1 MSAAQHRNNNYT
13 PSSGS
18 SGRSGGNPAY
28 GGLETSMTAIS
39 APYNFVPLSKLI
51 FLPPWGKDVS
61 HDIPSQDGFSGELHY
76 TLIADTPLLVG
87 GKQTKPGN
95 GQPGEVKPFKLPDGR
110 YAIPGSSL
118 KGLMR
123 SVVEIAG
130 FGRMSKVDEVRPGL
144 RDISTADSVYAT
156 RVRNNVRT
164 GFLRQ
169 RADGGQEIVPC
180 LMVRLGHR
188 DLEGALGVPS
198 PIFAARQNVKQKYDH
213 WDKLCQERKRDPLQ
227 ITFDLGQPDAA
238 RLFNGSLKG
247 MPVFTGQISDSTKP
261 RGKQRDF
268 VFYSPKTEQA
278 IPVPP
283 DAWRDF
289 LRIHG
294 DADGKPDMSWPGH
307 WKAQYRAGREIPV
320 FYLQDGS
327 LLRIGLAYMPKLAG
341 DFSTH
346 DMIAHADPG
355 HLQAPGAEH
364 GYDLADLLFGAING
378 ENQADALR
386 GRVSFETALA
396 QGNPQAQVQ
405 PATILNGPKPSYFP
419 NYITQPAADPKTW
432 GIKSSQYATY
442 IETGAS
448 KAPTLR
454 GFKRYPVRPEAQ
466 ARVQVLTSEQ
476 VGNKNVQ
483 VVLHPLPSK
492 TRFDGR
498 IVFHNLK
505 PQELGALLW
514 TLTWGGEAQLRHS
527 LGMGK
532 PFGFGQAH
540 FDVHAERCR
549 IIPNDPA
556 QPETSLSP
564 ELSAEWMQRFCDSM
578 ASSVTGWKG
587 SLQMLNLLAMADPSA
602 AESLPDGMELRHM
615 RLEAKSRINEFQDA
629 KKQKLVLADY
639 AVAAGK
645 LDASAYRP
653 MLGTPLAKPAVGATA
668 LVAAAPAKRES
679 PAVVAQS
686 VVWPDAILRWNKGSK
701 TLEAIA
707 GKDKAEARLDAA
719 ESLIESLPPEHRK
732 KLHKNGEFKGV
743 TVTSE
748 SKGTYHIIVK
758 LNMGPA

>member
-1 MSAAQHRNNNYT
+1 
-13 PSSGS
+13 
-18 SGRSGGNPAY
+18 
-28 GGLETSMTAIS
+28 MTAIS
-39 APYNFVPLSKLI
+39 APYNFVPLSNQI
-51 FLPPWGKDVS
+51 FKPEWGKDVS
-61 HDIPSQDGFSGELHY
+61 HDLPFQDGLSGELHY

-87 GKQTKPGN
+87 GKQTKAVN
-95 GQPGEVKPFKLPDGR
+95 GQPGEVKPFQLPDGR

-118 KGLMR
+118 KGLLR

-144 RDISTADSVYAT
+144 RDISTGDSVYAT
-156 RVRNNVRT
+156 RVRNRVCT

-169 RADGGQEIVPC
+169 RADGRQEIVPC

-188 DLEGALGVPS
+188 DLEGALGVS
-198 PIFAARQNVKQKYDH
+198 APIFAARQNVKQKYDH
-213 WDKLCQERKRDPLQ
+213 WEKLCRERKLDPMQ
-227 ITFDLGQPDAA
+227 ITFELGQPDAA
-238 RLFNGSLKG
+238 RLFSGSLKG
-247 MPVFTGQISDSTKP
+247 LPVFTGQISDST
-261 RGKQRDF
+261 RRSGKQRDF

-294 DADGKPDMSWPGH
+294 DEDGKADMSWPGY

-346 DMIAHADPG
+346 DMIAHANPG
-355 HLQAPGAEH
+355 HLQAPGAEQ

-396 QGNPQAQVQ
+396 QGNPAAQAQ

-419 NYITQPAADPKTW
+419 NYITQSADPRNW
-432 GIKSSQYATY
+432 HLKSQQYATY

-466 ARVQVLTSEQ
+466 ARVQPLTNEQ
-476 VGNKNVQ
+476 VDNKKVQ
-483 VVLHPLPSK
+483 IVLHTLPSQ

-514 TLTWGGEAQLRHS
+514 ALTWGGDAQLRHS
-527 LGMGK
+527 LGLGK

-540 FDVHAERCR
+540 FEIVAGQSR

-556 QPETSLSP
+556 QPDTSLSP
-564 ELSAEWMQRFCDSM
+564 ELSAVWVQKFCDAM
-578 ASSVTGWKG
+578 DAAVKGWQSSP
-587 SLQMLNLLAMADPSA
+587 QMLNLLAMADPSA
-602 AESLPDGMELRHM
+602 AESLRGGMELRHM

-629 KKQKLVLADY
+629 KRQTLVLADY
-639 AVAAGK
+639 AVAASK
-645 LDASAYRP
+645 QEESAYRP
-653 MLGTPLAKPAVGATA
+653 MPGTPRSKPAVGGAVA
-668 LVAAAPAKRES
+668 VAAVSPAKPEVPDVIEQREEW
-679 PAVVAQS
+679 A
-686 VVWPDAILRWNKGSK
+686 DATLKWNKGSQ
-701 TLEAIA
+701 TLEITSPSGRAQETQA
-707 GKDKAEARLDAA
+707 AAR
-719 ESLIESLPPEHRK
+719 SLIQKLPPDLRQKLEK
-732 KLHKNGEFKGV
+732 KGELKGV
-743 TVTSE
+743 TAEVET
-748 SKGTYHIIVK
+748 KGNRKIIVGLK
-758 LNMGPA
+758 AGPA